1 MDLLKNL
8 DKEVKAKGKRS
19 VVNQIEANALQDS
32 ISQSMS
38 KKSGFFDK
46 ILPYGLAGGALVAPE
61 IALPLAGAKIGQMA
75 IQSGPVAR
83 AALRAAQEGVQVP
96 QVVPRL
102 AAKVPALAVTP
113 IERQESGGIAPRSL
127 QQIKKERGL

>member
-1 MDLLKNL
+1 
-8 DKEVKAKGKRS
+8 
-19 VVNQIEANALQDS
+19 
-32 ISQSMS
+32 
-38 KKSGFFDK
+38 
-46 ILPYGLAGGALVAPE
+46 
-61 IALPLAGAKIGQMA
+61 MA

-102 AAKVPALAVTP
+102 AAKVPPMAVTP
-113 IERQESGGIAPRSL
+113 IERQESGGIAPKSL